1 MSKLIGVD
9 AFGSVLKKFHET
21 GELDTNEIY
30 PYRIEGLGKNLI
42 PGATDF
48 EAIDE
53 FIKVTDEESAHTARE
68 ISKTEGIFAGYTC
81 GAVMQATKQLDAK
94 GFFGKDSNVVLIF
107 PDHGSRY
114 MSKIYSDEWMENQ
127 GFLNNTTVEETPQIQ
142 NRKVYSKTE
151 LRSMRDIFDRIREN
165 KGPLGKWASQA
176 EGYFVF
182 PKLEGPISNRMM
194 FQGKEVITWSIND
207 YLGLANLPEIKKVDG
222 DTAAEY
228 GSAYPMGARMMSG
241 IMSAIDALVNK
252 DDIIVYDVDCHAC
265 IIDGVRLHMGKRFTF
280 KHNDIE
286 SLEVNLERAT
296 KMSEQTGGGILVISE
311 GVFGMRGQ
319 QGKLKEIVALKKKYG
334 FRLLVDD
341 AHGFGTL
348 GKTGAGAGEEQG
360 VQDDIDVYFA
370 TFAKSMA
377 SIGAFLAADQEIIDY
392 LKYNLRSQMFA
403 KSLPMVY
410 VKGALKRLD
419 MLRTMPQLKEKL
431 WENVDALQN
440 GLKEKGFDIGTTT
453 SCVTPVY
460 LNGSIPEAMALV
472 KDLRE
477 NYGIFCSI
485 VVYPVI
491 PKGLNFIK
499 NDSYCNPYFRR
510 YSHHFRCFL
519 CN

>member
-1 MSKLIGVD
+1 
-9 AFGSVLKKFHET
+9 
-21 GELDTNEIY
+21 
-30 PYRIEGLGKNLI
+30 
-42 PGATDF
+42 
-48 EAIDE
+48 
-53 FIKVTDEESAHTARE
+53 
-68 ISKTEGIFAGYTC
+68 
-81 GAVMQATKQLDAK
+81 
-94 GFFGKDSNVVLIF
+94 
-107 PDHGSRY
+107 
-114 MSKIYSDEWMENQ
+114 
-127 GFLNNTTVEETPQIQ
+127 
-142 NRKVYSKTE
+142 
-151 LRSMRDIFDRIREN
+151 MRDLFERIIEN

-182 PKLEGPISNRMM
+182 PKLEGPISNRMK

-207 YLGLANLPEIKKVDG
+207 YLGLANSPDVKSVDAEA
-222 DTAAEY
+222 AAEY

-241 IMSAIDALVNK
+241 HTDSHEQLEQELAAFVQKESAYLLNFGYQGMVSAIDALVSK
-252 DDIIVYDVDCHAC
+252 DDIIVYDVDSHAC

-286 SLEVNLERAT
+286 SLEKNLERAK
-296 KMSEQTGGGILVISE
+296 KMAEQTGGGILVITE
-311 GVFGMRGQ
+311 GVFGMRGE
-319 QGKLKEIVALKKKYG
+319 QGKLKEIVNLKKKYN
-334 FRLLVDD
+334 FRLFVDD

-348 GKTGAGAGEEQG
+348 GKTGAGAGEEQE

-377 SIGAFLAADQEIIDY
+377 GIGAFLAADKGIIDY

-403 KSLPMVY
+403 KSLPMIY

-419 MLRTMPQLKEKL
+419 MLRTMPELKAKL
-431 WENVDALQN
+431 WENVNALQN
-440 GLKEKGFDIGTTT
+440 GLKERGFDIGTTT

-491 PKGLNFIK
+491 PKGLILLRLIPTATHTLTDIEETLVAFSAIRSRLENGTYK
-499 NDSYCNPYFRR
+499 RLSAAVAAAMGE
-510 YSHHFRCFL
+510 
-519 CN
+519 